1 MFISVSKE
9 THHEGT
15 RILEGHFLS
24 PVNEH
29 CPGIMPKE
37 VEIARYTCEIKKKQ
51 QVNYMRQKPDHG

>member
-37 VEIARYTCEIKKKQ
+37 VEIARYTCKIKKT
-51 QVNYMRQKPDHG
+51 PAS